1 MAYKNFI
8 LVCAGTG
15 CESNKGIE
23 IYESLLREAEAQGVK
38 DEVQIVK
45 TGCFGFCEKGP
56 IVKVLPSE
64 SFYVE
69 VKPED
74 AKEII
79 AEQVIK
85 GREVKR
91 LLYKKDEKAA
101 DTVKVEDI
109 EFYQKQFR
117 VVLRNCGVI
126 NPENIDEYIARD
138 GYSGLEKALFKMKPD
153 DVINEL
159 KVSGLRGR
167 GGAGFPTWMKWD
179 FTKKAPGDT
188 KYVVC
193 NADEGDPG
201 AYMNR
206 STIEGDPHSLIE
218 AMIICGYTIGAKQGF
233 IYIRAEY
240 PLAIE
245 RLKIAIQQAKE
256 YGLLGANILGSGVD
270 FDLEIRLG
278 AGAFVCGEETALL
291 QSLEGKRGM
300 PMPKPPFPATCGLW
314 KKPTVIN
321 NVETYVNVAVI
332 MAKGADWYSKI
343 GTEKSKGTKTFALTG
358 KIQNSGLVEVPM
370 GTTLRDIIFDIG
382 GGIKGGKKFKGV
394 QTGGP
399 SGGIITAESLDQPI
413 SYETLTALGS
423 MMGSGGMI
431 IMDEDDCVVDIAK
444 FYMAFCVDESC
455 GKCAPCRI
463 GTSQMHDLLEKITKG
478 NGTEDDLEKL
488 EKIGK
493 AMTKASLCMLGGSA
507 ANPTLSTIKHFRE
520 EYLEHIR
527 DHKCRSGKCKDLVV
541 YSIDP
546 AKCIGCGLCA
556 RKCPVPC
563 IAGEKKQAHVI
574 DKSKCVKC
582 GECFK
587 ACKFGAVVKN

>member
-8 LVCAGTG
+8 LVCGGTG
-15 CESNKGIE
+15 CESSRSDE
-23 IYESLLREAEAQGVK
+23 IYRNLLAEAEAQGVK
-38 DEVQIVK
+38 SDVQIVK

-91 LLYKKDEKAA
+91 LLYRKDQKTA
-101 DTVKVEDI
+101 DNVKVEDI

-117 VVLRNCGVI
+117 IVLRNCGVI
-126 NPENIDEYIARD
+126 NPESIEEYIARD
-138 GYSGLEKALFKMKPD
+138 GYSALEKVLFEMTPEQVVAEIKA
-153 DVINEL
+153 
-159 KVSGLRGR
+159 SGLRGR
-167 GGAGFPTWMKWD
+167 GGAGFPTGIKWETAMKVD
-179 FTKKAPGDT
+179 SDV
-188 KYVVC
+188 KYIVC

-201 AYMNR
+201 AYMDR
-206 STIEGDPHSLIE
+206 STIEGDPHSVLE
-218 AMIICGYTIGAKQGF
+218 AMIIAGKAIGANMGYV
-233 IYIRAEY
+233 YIRAEY

-245 RLKIAIQQAKE
+245 RLKTAIAQAKE
-256 YGLLGANILGSGVD
+256 MGLMGKNILNSGFD
-270 FDLEIRLG
+270 FDVEIRLG

-291 QSLEGKRGM
+291 KSIEGNRGM
-300 PMPKPPFPATCGLW
+300 PIPKPPFPAIKGLW
-314 KKPTVIN
+314 GKPTVIN
-321 NVETYVNVAVI
+321 NVETLANIPVI
-332 MAKGADWYSKI
+332 LTKGAAWFASI
-343 GTEKSKGTKTFALTG
+343 GTEKSKGTKVFALTG
-358 KIQNSGLVEVPM
+358 KINNSGLIEVPM
-370 GTTLRDIIFDIG
+370 GTTLREIIFDIG

-399 SGGIITAESLDQPI
+399 SGGIIVEKDLDTPI
-413 SYETLTALGS
+413 SYESLVALGS

-431 IMDEDDCVVDIAK
+431 VMDEDDCVVDVSK

-455 GKCAPCRI
+455 GKCSPCRI
-463 GTSQMHDLLEKITKG
+463 GTKQMYNLLDKISKG
-478 NGTEDDLEKL
+478 NGEMKDLENL

-507 ANPTLSTIKHFRE
+507 ANPTLSTIRHFRD
-520 EYLEHIR
+520 EYIEHIV
-527 DHKCRSGKCKDLVV
+527 DHKCRAGKCKDLVI
-541 YSIDP
+541 YSID
-546 AKCIGCGLCA
+546 AEKCIGCGLCA

-563 IAGEKKQAHVI
+563 ITGEKKKPHVI
-574 DKSKCVKC
+574 DASRCIKC

-587 ACKFGAVVKN
+587 ACKFGAVVKS

>member
-1 MAYKNFI
+1 MAYKNFV

-15 CESNKGIE
+15 CESNKGVE
-23 IYESLLREAEAQGVK
+23 IYEALQREAEAQGVK
-38 DEVQIVK
+38 NEVQIVK

-91 LLYKKDEKAA
+91 LLYKKDAKTA
-101 DTVKVEDI
+101 DNVKVEDI

-117 VVLRNCGVI
+117 VVLRNCGLI
-126 NPENIDEYIARD
+126 NPESIDEYIARE
-138 GYSGLEKALFKMKPD
+138 GYTGLEKALFKMKPD

-179 FTKKAPGDT
+179 FTKKAPGDM

-218 AMIICGYTIGAKQGF
+218 AMTICGYTIGAAQGY

-245 RLKIAIQQAKE
+245 RLKIAIKQAKE
-256 YGLLGANILGSGVD
+256 YGLLGANILGSGFD
-270 FDLEIRLG
+270 FDLDIRLG

-321 NVETYVNVAVI
+321 NVETFVNISAI
-332 MAKGADWYSKI
+332 MAKGADWYAKI

-370 GTTLRDIIFDIG
+370 GTTLREIIFDIG
-382 GGIKGGKKFKGV
+382 GGIKDGRKFKGV

-431 IMDEDDCVVDIAK
+431 IMSEDDCVVDIAK

-463 GTSQMHDLLEKITKG
+463 GTSQMYDILDKISKG
-478 NGTEDDLEKL
+478 NGSEDDLEKL

-507 ANPTLSTIKHFRE
+507 ANPTLSTIRHFRE

-527 DHKCRSGKCKDLVV
+527 DHKCRAGKCKDLVV

-563 IAGEKKQAHVI
+563 ISGEKKQAHAI
-574 DKSKCVKC
+574 DKSKCLKC